1 MKMDVRKSGFTLV
14 EVLLASMIGA
24 FVALVAVGTLR
35 AISASAEMLENNIST
50 SSEARFA
57 SKMIAR
63 DLMNL
68 YRDKNSK
75 RSKLVGL
82 VEKTDEGLVSCL
94 SFYTVGRTKAR
105 TEEPE
110 GDVYEVEYY
119 LCSRKAGSL
128 LKKEDKSALMRRL
141 WPNPDKDAQ
150 PGGIMTAI
158 AEDIDVFEVKYFDGE
173 EWQIEW
179 PEELESLPEL
189 VEVTIVASRQ
199 GGADMAIESF
209 IVNFPRSPWRKVSI
223 SDDTEEEEEKRD

>member
-1 MKMDVRKSGFTLV
+1 MKMCVRKNGFTLV

-24 FVALVAVGTLR
+24 FVVLVAVGTLR

-68 YRDKNSK
+68 YRDKSIK
-75 RSKLVGL
+75 MSRLVGL
-82 VEKTDEGLVSCL
+82 AEETNEGLVSCL
-94 SFYTVGRTKAR
+94 SFYVVGRTKAR
-105 TEEPE
+105 IEEPE

-119 LCSRKAGSL
+119 L
-128 LKKEDKSALMRRL
+128 LKKEDKRALMRRL
-141 WPNPDKDAQ
+141 WPNPDKDSQ
-150 PGGIMTAI
+150 SGGIMTAI

-173 EWQIEW
+173 QWQIEW
-179 PEELESLPEL
+179 PEELKSLPEL

-199 GGADMAIESF
+199 GRADMVVESF
-209 IVNFPRSPWRKVSI
+209 IVNFPRAPWRKADI
-223 SDDTEEEEEKRD
+223 SDDTEEEEKGESEK

>member
-1 MKMDVRKSGFTLV
+1 MNMGVRKSGFTLV

-50 SSEARFA
+50 ASEARFA

-68 YRDKNSK
+68 YRDRSSK
-75 RSKLVGL
+75 RRKLVGL
-82 VEKTDEGLVSCL
+82 VEETDEGLVSCL

-105 TEEPE
+105 IAEPE

-119 LCSRKAGSL
+119 L
-128 LKKEDKSALMRRL
+128 LKKEDKRALMRRL
-141 WPNPDKDAQ
+141 WPNPDKDSP
-150 PGGIMTAI
+150 PGGILTAI
-158 AEDIDVFEVKYFDGE
+158 AEDIDAFEVKYFDGKQ
-173 EWQIEW
+173 WYIEW
-179 PEELESLPEL
+179 SEELKSLPEL

-199 GGADMAIESF
+199 SRADMAVESF
-209 IVNFPRSPWRKVSI
+209 IVNFPRSPWRKVGI
-223 SDDTEEEEEKRD
+223 SDDTEEEEKGESEK